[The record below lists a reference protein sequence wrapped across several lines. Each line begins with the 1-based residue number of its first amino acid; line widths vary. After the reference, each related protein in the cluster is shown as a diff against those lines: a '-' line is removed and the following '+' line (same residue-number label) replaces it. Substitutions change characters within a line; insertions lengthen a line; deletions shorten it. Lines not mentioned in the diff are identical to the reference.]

1 MFELCSAAVVREDRC
16 AAWRSRATRRL
27 GHRVTHLHLLA
38 QRPRSRLRRAHGE
51 GPLRGTKASCRKC
64 PTLAHTHTH
73 AAQGAGQVPAG
84 ASATRSREGKNVC
97 HSLPTWQAS
106 QESKAPRRAPA
117 CAWTRWC
124 WPPAAMTML
133 CTCGASPL
141 GVRLATGAARDPP
154 LLPPQG
160 PGHRRP
166 AGLLQEQPVCA
177 QLRDPRGQ
185 LRLCRRCATAASDTA
200 ASTPSPNTTRALQ
213 PKRAAAACTSGRG
226 AGSSRVCAAFLPSR

>member
-1 MFELCSAAVVREDRC
+1 MVRGPFVQEVPNSGTNAHARR
-16 AAWRSRATRRL
+16 ARSRASTCRRFRHAL
-27 GHRVTHLHLLA
+27 
-38 QRPRSRLRRAHGE
+38 PRGE
-51 GPLRGTKASCRKC
+51 ECVPFTANV
-64 PTLAHTHTH
+64 
-73 AAQGAGQVPAG
+73 AGI
-84 ASATRSREGKNVC
+84 
-97 HSLPTWQAS
+97 
-106 QESKAPRRAPA
+106 ESKAPRRAPA

-124 WPPAAMTML
+124 WPPAARTML